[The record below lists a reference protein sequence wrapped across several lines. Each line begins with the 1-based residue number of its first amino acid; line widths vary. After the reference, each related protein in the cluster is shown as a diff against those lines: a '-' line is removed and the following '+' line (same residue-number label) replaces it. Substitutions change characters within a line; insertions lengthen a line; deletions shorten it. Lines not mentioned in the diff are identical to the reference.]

1 MRTAVSDDL
10 RDRRLFVD
18 PRSGTGRFGPATG
31 PGRQQ
36 RPHGSQWNL
45 TRWTALAGSKGGR
58 CGSTYVVG
66 ISKGVRGVCSGLR
79 EVGGQADTPEL
90 PRTTHLA
97 ARMRRVPSPWEGPS
111 PAVPRGVSGTIDP
124 AGSLPT
130 AAGGRTNHGE
140 KTCSSPS
147 SRCLYSPSWRSSVR
161 CFCWRFDLR
170 YAPVVAPKARAN
182 TGSPGS
188 LHARALS
195 GGRQGG
201 KAGRSRQGA
210 GGGKPRQPAPA
221 HAIGRRW
228 QTPRPFRFDPWLR
241 LPE

>member
-1 MRTAVSDDL
+1 MTSA
-10 RDRRLFVD
+10 
-18 PRSGTGRFGPATG
+18 TGACLWTLALERALGPATG

-58 CGSTYVVG
+58 CGNTYVVG

-79 EVGGQADTPEL
+79 EVGGRAPGKGRRPLCRAGCRGPLIRQAPCLRRPEVAPTTEKRRARVHPVDVFTHHHGD
-90 PRTTHLA
+90 PR
-97 ARMRRVPSPWEGPS
+97 
-111 PAVPRGVSGTIDP
+111 SG
-124 AGSLPT
+124 AS
-130 AAGGRTNHGE
+130 AGG
-140 KTCSSPS
+140 
-147 SRCLYSPSWRSSVR
+147 V
-161 CFCWRFDLR
+161 DLR
-170 YAPVVAPKARAN
+170 YAAVVAPKARAN

-221 HAIGRRW
+221 QAIGRRW
-228 QTPRPFRFDPWLR
+228 QTPRPFRFDSWLR